1 MQGINQDEI
10 QNKSIIDLMNTK
22 VSWQVFISVV
32 GIITLVMGWLVVD
45 VTRAKD
51 MVDENAN
58 RVSSVEGDIKSINT
72 SIGNINKTLDRISD
86 KLNVVQ

>member
-1 MQGINQDEI
+1 MQSTNQDEV

>member
-86 KLNVVQ
+86 KLNVGQ